1 VKNRKLFKP
10 TLLASTL
17 ASTFL
22 AQPAAVLAV
31 QVGPQFVVA
40 SSSIPAPPVVA
51 SSSAGFVVG
60 WATQSHT
67 DSTGIVQPGAAY
79 IKTFASDGAP
89 LSAEITL
96 GPTGSRI
103 VPSNSPGVAIDAD
116 GDVVAAWNQSPS
128 TAAYL
133 TSGTLYAK
141 RYSST
146 GVSKGNAIRVGGTLD
161 YTLPLVIVFPT
172 LTTTGA
178 RVAMDDAGDFVV
190 AWGEDG
196 YAASYC
202 VIPRGCRTV
211 DQYSKT
217 YAASY
222 RADGVAYK
230 WKTQIDRV
238 GQSAKLP
245 NSDELDGIA
254 LLNNGNSEFLF
265 TGAQRGVA
273 MSPSLKTFSK
283 SLLQSGT
290 PASLDIAARPGAS
303 ARFDATGNVYV
314 LWNDAGKC
322 HVSHF
327 SPSGDPLGQDAVVN
341 SGGYF
346 CSLAVAPSGA
356 FAVTWTVPGTEGDI
370 NGQYFNADGS
380 SNGTAFVI
388 EPSASAVGSYFAS
401 ALDANGHLVV
411 TWVKSDQSSAESVV
425 GRVVSGP

>member
-1 VKNRKLFKP
+1 L
-10 TLLASTL
+10 
-17 ASTFL
+17 
-22 AQPAAVLAV
+22 
-31 QVGPQFVVA
+31 
-40 SSSIPAPPVVA
+40 PAPPVVA
-51 SSSAGFVVG
+51 SSSTGFVVG
-60 WATQSHT
+60 WTTQSHT
-67 DSTGIVQPGAAY
+67 DSTGIVQPGTAY
-79 IKTFASDGAP
+79 IKSFAPDGAP

-96 GPTGSRI
+96 GPTGNRA
-103 VPSNSPGVAIDAD
+103 VPGYSPGVAIDAD
-116 GDVVAAWNQSPS
+116 GDIVAAWSQSPS
-128 TAAYL
+128 NASYWL
-133 TSGTLYAK
+133 SSSTLYAN

-146 GVSKGNAIRVGGTLD
+146 GVAKGNAIRIGNTLD
-161 YTLPLVIVFPT
+161 YTLPVIVVFPSLFST
-172 LTTTGA
+172 SPQ
-178 RVAMDDAGDFVV
+178 VAMDDAGDFVV
-190 AWGEDG
+190 AWSEDG
-196 YAASYC
+196 YVASHC
-202 VIPRGCRTV
+202 VPSHGCIGI

-222 RADGVAYK
+222 RANGVAYK

-238 GQSAKLP
+238 AQSSKLP

-273 MSPSLKTFSK
+273 LPPSLKTFST

-303 ARFDATGNVYV
+303 ARFDAAGNAYV

-322 HVSHF
+322 RVSHF
-327 SPSGDPLGQDAVVN
+327 SPSGSPLGQDAVLN

-356 FAVTWTVPGTEGDI
+356 FAVTWIVPGTEGDI

-380 SNGTAFVI
+380 SNGTSFVI

-401 ALDANGHLVV
+401 ALDTNGHLVV

-425 GRVVSGP
+425 GRVVTGS